1 MAAKQL
7 IDVRA
12 RSAAPPGAVWALLAD
27 TPSWPRWSPVEQA
40 ERTRDGEGDP
50 EGVGSQRV
58 FRTGRVR
65 NEEEIVRFEP
75 GRALSYRVIGGNL
88 PLRDYRADVTLT
100 PSGDGTD
107 IVWRSV
113 FRSKYPGLGGFVRR
127 RLRGFIQET
136 ADGLARA
143 AEGAPPAS
151 A

>member
-1 MAAKQL
+1 MPAKQL

-12 RSAAPPGAVWALLAD
+12 RSAAPPDAVWALLAD
-27 TPSWPRWSPVEQA
+27 TPSWPRWSGVERA

-50 EGVGSQRV
+50 EGIGSRRV

-75 GRALSYRVIGGNL
+75 GRALSYRVVGGNL
-88 PLRDYRADVTLT
+88 PLRDYRSDVTLT

-113 FRSKYPGLGGFVRR
+113 FRSKYP
-127 RLRGFIQET
+127 
-136 ADGLARA
+136 
-143 AEGAPPAS
+143 
-151 A
+151 

>member
-12 RSAAPPGAVWALLAD
+12 RSAAPPDAVWALLAD
-27 TPSWPRWSPVEQA
+27 TPGWPDWSGVDSA
-40 ERTRDGEGDP
+40 ERTRDGSPES

-75 GRALSYRVIGGNL
+75 PRALSYRVIGGNL

-100 PSGDGTD
+100 PSG
-107 IVWRSV
+107 
-113 FRSKYPGLGGFVRR
+113 
-127 RLRGFIQET
+127 
-136 ADGLARA
+136 
-143 AEGAPPAS
+143 
-151 A
+151 